1 MYNVALA
8 TARIARVMCVC
19 VCVFFFPYLRQTLK
33 TIRNKMK

>member
-19 VCVFFFPYLRQTLK
+19 VCIFFPYLRQTLK